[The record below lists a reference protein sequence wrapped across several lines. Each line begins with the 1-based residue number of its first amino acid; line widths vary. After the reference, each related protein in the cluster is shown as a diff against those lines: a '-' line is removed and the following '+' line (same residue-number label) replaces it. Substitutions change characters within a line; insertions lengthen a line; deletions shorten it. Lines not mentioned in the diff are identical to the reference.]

1 MNKSTTKTPSI
12 AEVPS
17 VNISVNRLTSDRP
30 KAWLI
35 AGMQDFRAAKAVS
48 LSYGLFWVALS
59 IAITV
64 ATVALGYWHL
74 LLPMVAGFMLLGPL
88 VAVGA
93 YGISQ
98 AIEQGRTPNL
108 GDAFSS
114 WKPYAGQLAM
124 IGVMML
130 ISFLAWIRLTTLL
143 LALFFGLE
151 VLSPQAVYTSL
162 VTTPEGLGMLAIGT
176 VAGAVMALGTFAISV
191 VAIPTIMDHDL
202 TFMEGI
208 EASIRCVSGNFRTM
222 LIWAAML
229 TGCVLVGIATF
240 YLGFALILP
249 VLGHASW
256 HAYKELVVIKPV
268 EKEAN

>member
-1 MNKSTTKTPSI
+1 MSKATTKKPSS
-12 AEVPS
+12 AEMPGVS
-17 VNISVNRLTSDRP
+17 ISVNRLTKDRP
-30 KAWLI
+30 KAWLV
-35 AGMQDFRAAKAVS
+35 AGMQDFRSAMAVS
-48 LSYGLFWVALS
+48 LSYGLFWVVLS

-64 ATVALGYWHL
+64 ATFTLGYWHL

-88 VAVGA
+88 IAVGA

-98 AIEQGRTPNL
+98 AIEQGRTPSL

-124 IGVMML
+124 MGVMML

-143 LALFFGLE
+143 FALFFGLE

-176 VAGAVMALGTFAISV
+176 VAGGVMALGTFAISV

-208 EASIRCVSGNFRTM
+208 EASIRCVSSNFRTM

-229 TGCVLVGIATF
+229 TGCALVGIATL
-240 YLGFALILP
+240 YLGLALILP

-268 EKEAN
+268 EKIAS